1 MNNILAQIITDKQKE
16 VSAIPKQTGNNV
28 PVYPIRDFFSVLKK
42 GSAPRIISEVK
53 KASPSKG
60 VIRHDFDPV
69 AIAREFEANRAA
81 AISVLTDEKYFQG
94 KLEYL
99 TAIKQAV
106 SIPVLRKDF
115 IISKAQIFQSYQAG
129 ADAILLIVKALLYIS
144 DNRADRALLILSHF
158 QEIARDLGMHCLVEV
173 HNATELKI
181 AVTSGARI
189 IGVNNRDLDTF
200 EVDINKTYELA
211 QLLPTGWQTN
221 NCLVSES
228 GMFSKEDIPVCADA
242 VLIGEGLAKNPGSFW
257 G

>member
-1 MNNILAQIITDKQKE
+1 MNNILAQIIADKQKE
-16 VSAIPKQTGNNV
+16 ITAIPKQTDNN
-28 PVYPIRDFFSVLKK
+28 PPLYSMRDFFTALKK
-42 GSAPRIISEVK
+42 GPAPRIISEVK

-60 VIRHDFDPV
+60 IIRADFDPV
-69 AIAREFEANRAA
+69 AIAREFESKGVA

-129 ADAILLIVKALLYIS
+129 ADAILLIVRALLHIS
-144 DNRADRALLILSHF
+144 DNRADRALLLLSHF
-158 QEIARDLGMHCLVEV
+158 QEIARDLGMDCLVEV
-173 HNATELKI
+173 HDATELKI

-189 IGVNNRDLDTF
+189 IGINNRDLDTF
-200 EVDINKTYELA
+200 EVDINTTKELA
-211 QLLPTGWQTN
+211 QLLPSGWQEK

-228 GMFSKEDIPVCADA
+228 GMFSKEDIPDCADA
-242 VLIGEGLAKNPGSFW
+242 VLIGEGLAKDPGAFW
-257 G
+257 